1 MSPSKM
7 TEEEKVQFSIKLFR
21 EADKLS
27 QKISSQIA
35 ECQVVR
41 EGMLNEIQQTKQL
54 IDDYKNEQSNFFE
67 EIQKCKGL
75 YQKSKL
81 QYNEIAEMHMQ
92 QFKRKGSGTGGQGLR
107 RNILISPSSSGK
119 FNSMI
124 KTNKRTTARSFIVR
138 NNLVDGRSRI
148 GSRKYLLPQLGDGND
163 K

>member
-1 MSPSKM
+1 
-7 TEEEKVQFSIKLFR
+7 
-21 EADKLS
+21 
-27 QKISSQIA
+27 
-35 ECQVVR
+35 
-41 EGMLNEIQQTKQL
+41 MLNEIQQTKQL

-107 RNILISPSSSGK
+107 RNILISPSSSGE

-148 GSRKYLLPQLGDGND
+148 GSRKYLLP
-163 K
+163 